1 MMPPSQGAP
10 DDWVEIGPI
19 GDVLVR
25 AAGLWPAKE
34 AIVFPDERRTYS
46 EMLAAVERSA
56 RSLLGLGIRAG
67 DRVGILMP
75 NCFDF
80 LETQLACALLGVSAV
95 PVNIRFRAHELEYVL
110 DDSDMVAIATNDL
123 IDEHVDL
130 AALVADAAQ
139 SAPPCLRH
147 LIALGRKTPTG
158 FVGREAFL
166 EADRDVPASEV
177 HEARRRVRL
186 RDEAMMM
193 YTSGTTT
200 NPKGCVLTHEA
211 LVRTGV
217 AAAERWQ
224 LVHDERFWNPLPMFH
239 MGQVF
244 PLLAHMHVG
253 ATLVTSTHFD
263 ASEALRQ
270 IEAERITFAY
280 PTFPAITQDLIRHP
294 DFVRTNLGTIRLVN
308 DTGPPETLREVQER
322 FAPAPVVTLFGMTET
337 CGGISWSS
345 PDDPYEKRM
354 TTGGLPLR
362 GVDVRIADPETDEEL
377 PAGERGEIT
386 VRTPGLFERYHNDPE
401 KTAQAMRGGWFH
413 TGDLG
418 RVDDDG
424 RLTFLGR
431 LKDMLKVGGE
441 NVAAIEIEAYL
452 STHPAVK
459 IAQVVGVPH
468 PRLQEVPA
476 AFVELA
482 DGREAD
488 EDELIEFCR
497 GQIARFKV
505 PRYVRFVTEWPM
517 SASKVQKF
525 RLREQLL
532 EELAAAPSAVT
543 SA

>member
-1 MMPPSQGAP
+1 
-10 DDWVEIGPI
+10 
-19 GDVLVR
+19 
-25 AAGLWPAKE
+25 
-34 AIVFPDERRTYS
+34 
-46 EMLAAVERSA
+46 MLAAVERSA

-147 LIALGRKTPTG
+147 LIALGRGTRPG
-158 FVGREAFL
+158 SSA
-166 EADRDVPASEV
+166 
-177 HEARRRVRL
+177 ARRSSRPAGTCRRPRSTRRGAASAL

-263 ASEALRQ
+263 AGRGAAADRRRADHLRVPDLPGHH
-270 IEAERITFAY
+270 A
-280 PTFPAITQDLIRHP
+280 DLIRHP
-294 DFVRTNLGTIRLVN
+294 DFERTNLGTIRLVN
-308 DTGPPETLREVQER
+308 ER
-322 FAPAPVVTLFGMTET
+322 A
-337 CGGISWSS
+337 
-345 PDDPYEKRM
+345 R
-354 TTGGLPLR
+354 
-362 GVDVRIADPETDEEL
+362 
-377 PAGERGEIT
+377 
-386 VRTPGLFERYHNDPE
+386 
-401 KTAQAMRGGWFH
+401 
-413 TGDLG
+413 
-418 RVDDDG
+418 
-424 RLTFLGR
+424 
-431 LKDMLKVGGE
+431 
-441 NVAAIEIEAYL
+441 
-452 STHPAVK
+452 
-459 IAQVVGVPH
+459 
-468 PRLQEVPA
+468 PRRCA
-476 AFVELA
+476 
-482 DGREAD
+482 R
-488 EDELIEFCR
+488 CR
-497 GQIARFKV
+497 
-505 PRYVRFVTEWPM
+505 
-517 SASKVQKF
+517 SASP
-525 RLREQLL
+525 RRR
-532 EELAAAPSAVT
+532 S
-543 SA
+543 